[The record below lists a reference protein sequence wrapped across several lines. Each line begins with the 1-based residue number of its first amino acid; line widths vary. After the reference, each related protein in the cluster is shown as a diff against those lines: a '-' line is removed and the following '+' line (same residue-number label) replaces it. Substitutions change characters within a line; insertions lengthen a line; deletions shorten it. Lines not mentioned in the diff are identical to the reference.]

1 MRPLVINDF
10 ATAPFWISLYVRKI
24 LFYFLSVQAV
34 AGFNSHEND
43 YEFRFCTYI
52 PMVGEVLLPAEWGAV
67 GLPLRQPAQL
77 QALRLRVQDRLLGL
91 QRGLQGRVL
100 TKCLRKF
107 EFISRNFAAKNST
120 KFVKFKETRSNKAQE
135 TKSTK
140 EIPLNLKPFR
150 KMLLFR
156 KPLYCK
162 VKMDSRSQ
170 KEREEEGA
178 EQSEV
183 PPTSSSLGHS
193 ISCIPGL
200 YSTGIFCNIPQN
212 NYSFTLFRILYSES
226 ASCFEYP
233 RVWYSTILLFNNFC
247 CLLYLLH
254 DFENWQIITGMPAK
268 KLV

>member
-1 MRPLVINDF
+1 
-10 ATAPFWISLYVRKI
+10 
-24 LFYFLSVQAV
+24 
-34 AGFNSHEND
+34 
-43 YEFRFCTYI
+43 
-52 PMVGEVLLPAEWGAV
+52 MVGEVLLPAEWGAV

-77 QALRLRVQDRLLGL
+77 QALRLRVQDRLFGL

-100 TKCLRKF
+100 TKCLRKC
-107 EFISRNFAAKNST
+107 ELYFAKFRPKKIT
-120 KFVKFKETRSNKAQE
+120 KCFRFKETMSRKKIWKKFTCPN

-178 EQSEV
+178 EHSEV

-200 YSTGIFCNIPQN
+200 YSTCIFCNIPQN
-212 NYSFTLFRILYSES
+212 NYSFTMFCILYSES
-226 ASCFEYP
+226 VSCFEYP
-233 RVWYSTILLFNNFC
+233 MDSIPYGSLCTKFFSFILAVWF
-247 CLLYLLH
+247 
-254 DFENWQIITGMPAK
+254 WKM
-268 KLV
+268 